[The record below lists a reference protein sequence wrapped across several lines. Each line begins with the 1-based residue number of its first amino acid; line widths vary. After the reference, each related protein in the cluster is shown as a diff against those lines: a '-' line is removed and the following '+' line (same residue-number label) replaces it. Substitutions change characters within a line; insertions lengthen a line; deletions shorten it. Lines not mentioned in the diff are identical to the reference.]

1 MLDWII
7 MTSGFLVATGA
18 GIYAI
23 YQKHLQDLAKMKA
36 KHEKEKHYLRRDQ
49 RARLRETKAKTREH
63 KAQLQALADKKAHDT
78 EMKNLTN
85 ALQAVNRIGSGEHD

>member
-7 MTSGFLVATGA
+7 IISGFLVATGA

-23 YQKHLQDLAKMKA
+23 YQKHLRDLAKMKA

-49 RARLRETKAKTREH
+49 RARLREVKAKTREI
-63 KAQLQALADKKAHDT
+63 KAQMQVLADKKAHDT

-85 ALQAVNRIGSGEHD
+85 TLQAIGGGKVE